1 MSIHLQISSCNY
13 PPSRQPLC
21 LDLVSFQHPYSRPP
35 FNPSSAIPPHPR
47 SNFHPRLHRP
57 FFPPPPPLSTPV
69 SADFSFPHLSTHCHF
84 GYIID
89 RASLRI
95 LPLLSRAFLKITSQ
109 TYPFHFIFTYRSFHF
124 QRVGNISILERRD
137 FSRLD
142 NFYKAR

>member
-1 MSIHLQISSCNY
+1 MCLSICRFRRVITHRHANHFAQTSY
-13 PPSRQPLC
+13 PSNTLILVPL
-21 LDLVSFQHPYSRPP
+21 LTLPR
-35 FNPSSAIPPHPR
+35 PSSHPR